1 MSEIHLKKH
10 QIDQKSSFRKWVGF
24 PARSPVPARG
34 ARGTI
39 VSATGSG
46 KTIMAAASALECF
59 PHGRILV
66 TVPTLDLLV
75 QTAQAWRTVGHR
87 SPMAAVCSL
96 ENDPVLNE
104 LGVRTTTN
112 PIQLALWAGRGPVIV
127 FATYASLVD
136 REDYAALQDQE
147 RPYGP
152 WQNSGNGK
160 TRKKTRGPLEAALT
174 GGERL
179 YGQQMAPFDLAI
191 VDEAHGT
198 AGDLGRPWAAIHDN
212 TRIPA
217 DFRLYLT
224 ATPRILA
231 AARPQKGADGQ
242 ELEIASMADDPDGT
256 YGAWLAELGL
266 SEAIE
271 REILAGFEIDVL
283 EIRDP
288 SPVLGESE
296 EARRGRRLALLQTA
310 LLEHAAA
317 YNLRTVMT
325 FHQKVEEAAAFADKL
340 PETAAALY
348 VNDASDDDLAA
359 ADKLPKSSVNARFYE
374 LEAGRH
380 VPPDRVWSAWL
391 CGDHLVTE
399 RREVLRQFAG
409 GIDAADRR
417 VHRAFL
423 ASVRVLGEGVD
434 ITGDRGV
441 EAICFADTRG
451 SQVEIVQN
459 IGRALRLNKDGST
472 KIARIIVP
480 VFLEPGEDPTDM
492 VASASFR
499 PLVAVLQGLRSHD
512 ERLVEQLAS
521 RALTSGQRKV
531 HVRRDANGQII
542 GAGGEGDGEDQEQ
555 DDTDAAAES
564 ALLHFSS
571 PRDTATIAAFLRT
584 RVYRPESLVWLEGY
598 QALIRW
604 RKENEITGLYAVPYD
619 VEAEVGVTKDFPL
632 GRWVHQ
638 QRKALRAG
646 ELEERRKTLLDA
658 PEAGMVWEPGEEAWE
673 TKLAALRSY
682 RRAMGHLAPRQDA
695 VWGEGDAMVPVG
707 QHAANLRRKGGLG
720 KDAERAAE
728 RAQQL
733 AAIDEDWNCPWPLDW
748 QRHYRVLADLV
759 DADGVLPA
767 IQPGV
772 LFEGDDLGKWLA
784 RQREASTWAQLS
796 AEQQERLSQLGVK
809 PLEAPS
815 PAPSA
820 KRAANGQSKAEQAF
834 HRGLAALT
842 QWVEREG
849 AHRPAPRGHSE
860 QIAVD
865 GEAEPVTVK
874 LGVWVSNTKS
884 RWDKLTPEQQ
894 AALAALG
901 VPWAKAAVPA
911 PSGGPAPVR
920 DAPVQPAPS
929 GEQAQEYPDQ
939 GDPVTAEERETSRGT
954 ARARRM
960 NELMRKHTKAE
971 LLRMAYAGGL
981 VNHNS
986 PEKWRKDE
994 IASTVVDT
1002 EFRTADRAAP
1012 ARPASATARPVPAQP
1027 LPLPQQDHH
1036 DECDKSVYEGGTCTC
1051 DLIEQYGPP
1060 SERDDY

>member
-1 MSEIHLKKH
+1 MQVTSLREH
-10 QIDQKSSFRKWVGF
+10 QVDQKTAFRKWVGF
-24 PARSPVPARG
+24 PARSSVPPQG

-46 KTIMAAASALECF
+46 KTITASACALECF
-59 PHGRILV
+59 RDGRILV

-75 QTAQAWRTVGHR
+75 QTAQAWRLVGHR
-87 SPMAAVCSL
+87 TPMVAVCSL
-96 ENDPVLNE
+96 ENDAVLNS

-112 PIQLALWAGRGPVIV
+112 PIQLALWAGSGPVVV

-136 REDYAALQDQE
+136 REDIDAPVGQ
-147 RPYGP
+147 
-152 WQNSGNGK
+152 
-160 TRKKTRGPLEAALT
+160 RKVRGPLEAALA

-179 YGQQMAPFDLAI
+179 YGQQMAGFDLAI

-212 TRIPA
+212 ARIPA

-242 ELEIASMADDPDGT
+242 ETEIATMADDPDGT

-317 YNLRTVMT
+317 HNLRTVMT
-325 FHQKVEEAAAFADKL
+325 FHQKVEEAAAFAEKL
-340 PETAAALY
+340 PETAAQLY
-348 VNDASDDDLAA
+348 VNDASDEDLAA
-359 ADKLPKSSVNARFYE
+359 ADRLPASSIDAAFYE

-391 CGDHLVTE
+391 CGDHLVSE

-409 GIDAADRR
+409 GIDAETRR

-434 ITGDRGV
+434 ITGERGV

-459 IGRALRLNKDGST
+459 IGRALRLNRDGTT
-472 KIARIIVP
+472 KVARIIVP
-480 VFLEPGEDPTDM
+480 VFLEPGEDPTGM

-521 RALTSGQRKV
+521 RALTSGQRKI
-531 HVRRDANGQII
+531 HVRRDEDGQII
-542 GAGGEGDGEDQEQ
+542 GASGETDGQAQEQ

-564 ALLHFSS
+564 ALLHFST
-571 PRDTATIAAFLRT
+571 PRDAATIAAFLRT

-598 QALIRW
+598 QALLRW
-604 RKENEITGLYAVPYD
+604 RKKHHITGLYAIPYD
-619 VEAEVGVTKDFPL
+619 VEVEVGVTKDFPL

-646 ELEERRKTLLDA
+646 ELEPRRKELLDA
-658 PEAGMVWEPGEEAWE
+658 PEAGMIWEPGEEAWE
-673 TKLAALRSY
+673 NKLAALRSY
-682 RRAMGHLAPRQDA
+682 RQATGHLAPRQDA
-695 VWGEGDAMVPVG
+695 VWGESEAEGLVPIG
-707 QHAANLRRKGGLG
+707 QHIANLRRKGGLG
-720 KDAERAAE
+720 KDPERAAV

-733 AAIDEDWNCPWPLDW
+733 AAIDPDWNCPWPLDW
-748 QRHYRVLADLV
+748 QRHHRVLSDLAADEPG
-759 DADGVLPA
+759 GVLPDIA
-767 IQPGV
+767 PGV
-772 LFEGDDLGKWLA
+772 LFDGDDLGRWLE
-784 RQREASTWAQLS
+784 RQKNPGTWKLLST
-796 AEQQERLSQLGVK
+796 EQQERLTKLGVT
-809 PLEAPS
+809 PVQTAS
-815 PAPSA
+815 PAPAATRA
-820 KRAANGQSKAEQAF
+820 KGPSKAQQAF
-834 HRGLAALT
+834 QRGLAALT

-849 AHRPAPRGHSE
+849 THRPVPRGHTE
-860 QIAVD
+860 EITVD
-865 GEAEPVTVK
+865 GETEPVAVK
-874 LGVWVSNTKS
+874 LGVWTSNVRS
-884 RWDKLTPEQQ
+884 RRDKLTQKQ
-894 AALAALG
+894 LDALRELG
-901 VPWAKAAVPA
+901 IQWA
-911 PSGGPAPVR
+911 
-920 DAPVQPAPS
+920 
-929 GEQAQEYPDQ
+929 
-939 GDPVTAEERETSRGT
+939 
-954 ARARRM
+954 
-960 NELMRKHTKAE
+960 
-971 LLRMAYAGGL
+971 
-981 VNHNS
+981 
-986 PEKWRKDE
+986 
-994 IASTVVDT
+994 
-1002 EFRTADRAAP
+1002 
-1012 ARPASATARPVPAQP
+1012 
-1027 LPLPQQDHH
+1027 
-1036 DECDKSVYEGGTCTC
+1036 
-1051 DLIEQYGPP
+1051 
-1060 SERDDY
+1060 

>member
-1 MSEIHLKKH
+1 MTVVQLREH
-10 QIDQKSSFRKWVGF
+10 QVDAKARIRKWVGF
-24 PARSPVPARG
+24 PARTPVPAQG

-46 KTIMAAASALECF
+46 KTITAAASALECF
-59 PHGRILV
+59 PGGRILV
-66 TVPTLDLLV
+66 TVPTLDLLA
-75 QTAQAWRTVGHR
+75 QTAQAWRLVGHR
-87 SPMAAVCSL
+87 APMVALCSL
-96 ENDPVLNE
+96 ENDPALGS

-112 PIQLALWAGRGPVIV
+112 PIQLALWAGSGPVVV

-136 REDYAALQDQE
+136 REDIDAPEEQ
-147 RPYGP
+147 
-152 WQNSGNGK
+152 
-160 TRKKTRGPLEAALT
+160 RKVRGPLEAALA

-179 YGQQMAPFDLAI
+179 YGQQMAGFDLAI

-231 AARPQKGADGQ
+231 AARPQKGAGNQ
-242 ELEIASMADDPDGT
+242 EVEIASMADDPDGT
-256 YGAWLAELGL
+256 YGAWLAELCL

-271 REILAGFEIDVL
+271 RGILAGFEIDVL

-296 EARRGRRLALLQTA
+296 EAQRGRRLALLQAA

-325 FHQKVEEAAAFADKL
+325 FHQKVEEAAAFAEKL
-340 PETAAALY
+340 PETAAELY
-348 VNDASDDDLAA
+348 GNDASDTDLAA
-359 ADKLPKSSVNARFYE
+359 AEKLPKSSIEAEFYE

-399 RREVLRQFAG
+399 RREVLRQFAN
-409 GIDAADRR
+409 GIDANNRR

-434 ITGDRGV
+434 ITGERGV

-459 IGRALRLNKDGST
+459 IGRALRLNRDGST
-472 KIARIIVP
+472 KVARIIVP
-480 VFLEPGEDPTDM
+480 VFLEPNEDPTDM

-512 ERLVEQLAS
+512 DRLVEQLAS
-521 RALTSGQRKV
+521 RALTSGKRKV
-531 HVRRDANGQII
+531 HVRRDEDGRIV
-542 GAGGEGDGEDQEQ
+542 GTGGEGEDQE

-571 PRDTATIAAFLRT
+571 PRDAATIAAFLRT

-604 RKENEITGLYAVPYD
+604 WAENAITGLYAVPYD
-619 VEAEVGVTKDFPL
+619 TETAVGVTKAFPL

-673 TKLAALRSY
+673 AKLAALRSY
-682 RRAMGHLAPRQDA
+682 RRATGHLAPRQDA
-695 VWGEGDAMVPVG
+695 MWGEDDEMVPIG
-707 QHAANLRRKGGLG
+707 QYMANLRRKGAKNGLG
-720 KDAERAAE
+720 KNEDTATTRAA
-728 RAQQL
+728 QL
-733 AAIDEDWNCPWPLDW
+733 AAIDKDWNCPWPLDW
-748 QRHYRVLADLV
+748 QRHHRVLADLV
-759 DADGVLPA
+759 DADGQLPDIA
-767 IQPGV
+767 PGV
-772 LFEGDDLGKWLA
+772 LMDGDDIGRWLQQQ
-784 RQREASTWAQLS
+784 RQPATWARLLP
-796 AEQQERLSQLGVK
+796 EQQKRLTALGVE
-809 PLEAPS
+809 PAQAPP
-815 PAPSA
+815 PASA
-820 KRAANGQSKAEQAF
+820 AGRGAKGPSKAQQAF
-834 HRGLAALT
+834 QRGLAALT

-849 AHRPAPRGHSE
+849 AHRPVPRAHGE
-860 QIAVD
+860 EIAVE
-865 GEAEPVTVK
+865 GEAEPVIVK

-884 RWDKLTPEQQ
+884 RRHHLTQEQLD
-894 AALAALG
+894 ALAKLG
-901 VPWAKAAVPA
+901 VKWA
-911 PSGGPAPVR
+911 
-920 DAPVQPAPS
+920 
-929 GEQAQEYPDQ
+929 
-939 GDPVTAEERETSRGT
+939 
-954 ARARRM
+954 
-960 NELMRKHTKAE
+960 
-971 LLRMAYAGGL
+971 
-981 VNHNS
+981 
-986 PEKWRKDE
+986 
-994 IASTVVDT
+994 
-1002 EFRTADRAAP
+1002 
-1012 ARPASATARPVPAQP
+1012 
-1027 LPLPQQDHH
+1027 
-1036 DECDKSVYEGGTCTC
+1036 
-1051 DLIEQYGPP
+1051 
-1060 SERDDY
+1060 

>member
-1 MSEIHLKKH
+1 MSAIRLKEH
-10 QIDQKSSFRKWVGF
+10 QVDQRSAFRRWVGF
-24 PARSPVPARG
+24 PARSSVPPQG

-46 KTIMAAASALECF
+46 KTITAAACALESF
-59 PHGRILV
+59 ADGRILV
-66 TVPTLDLLV
+66 TVPTLDLLA
-75 QTAQAWRTVGHR
+75 QTAQAWRLVGHR
-87 SPMAAVCSL
+87 APMIAVCSL
-96 ENDPVLNE
+96 ENDAVLNE

-112 PIQLALWAGRGPVIV
+112 PIQLALWAGHGPVIV

-136 REDYAALQDQE
+136 REDIDAPEGQQ
-147 RPYGP
+147 
-152 WQNSGNGK
+152 K
-160 TRKKTRGPLEAALT
+160 VRGPLEAALA

-179 YGQQMAPFDLAI
+179 YGQRMDGFSLAI

-212 TRIPA
+212 QRIPA

-242 ELEIASMADDPDGT
+242 EAEIATMADDPEGT

-288 SPVLGESE
+288 SPILGESE

-325 FHQKVEEAAAFADKL
+325 FHQKVEEAAAFAEKL
-340 PETAAALY
+340 PETAAELY
-348 VNDASDDDLAA
+348 VNDASDADLAA
-359 ADKLPKSSVNARFYE
+359 ADKLPKSSIDAEFYE

-391 CGDHLVTE
+391 CGDHLVSE
-399 RREVLRQFAG
+399 RREVLRQFAN
-409 GIDAADRR
+409 GIDAAGHR

-434 ITGDRGV
+434 ITGERGV
-441 EAICFADTRG
+441 EAVCFADTRG

-459 IGRALRLNKDGST
+459 IGRALRLNRDGST
-472 KIARIIVP
+472 KVARIIVP
-480 VFLEPGEDPTDM
+480 VFLEANEDPNDM

-521 RALTSGQRKV
+521 RALTSGKRKV
-531 HVRRDANGQII
+531 HVRRDEDGQIV
-542 GAGGEGDGEDQEQ
+542 GAGGEGDGEDQE
-555 DDTDAAAES
+555 DDNTQAAAEA

-571 PRDTATIAAFLRT
+571 PRDAATIAAFLRT

-604 RKENEITGLYAVPYD
+604 RAENEITGVYAVPYD
-619 VEAEVGVTKDFPL
+619 VEVEVGVTKEFPL

-682 RRAMGHLAPRQDA
+682 RRATGHLAPRQDA
-695 VWGEGDAMVPVG
+695 VWGEGEAMVPVG
-707 QHAANLRRKGGLG
+707 QHMANLRRKGGLG
-720 KDAERAAE
+720 KDPERAAK

-733 AAIDEDWNCPWPLDW
+733 TAIDPDWDCPWPLDW

-759 DADGVLPA
+759 DADGVLPYIA
-767 IQPGV
+767 PGV
-772 LFEGDDLGKWLA
+772 IFEGDDVGKWRW
-784 RQREASTWAQLS
+784 RQQEPGTWAQLS
-796 AEQQERLSQLGVK
+796 TEQRERLSALGIQRS
-809 PLEAPS
+809 EAPS
-815 PAPSA
+815 PAPAAVPTA
-820 KRAANGQSKAEQAF
+820 KSQGKAQQAF
-834 HRGLAALT
+834 QRGLAALA

-849 AHRPAPRGHSE
+849 AGRSVPRGHGE
-860 QIAVD
+860 PIAVD
-865 GEAEPVTVK
+865 GEAEPVIVK

-884 RWDKLTPEQQ
+884 RRDKLTAEQLD
-894 AALAALG
+894 ALRKLG
-901 VPWAKAAVPA
+901 VEWA
-911 PSGGPAPVR
+911 
-920 DAPVQPAPS
+920 
-929 GEQAQEYPDQ
+929 
-939 GDPVTAEERETSRGT
+939 
-954 ARARRM
+954 
-960 NELMRKHTKAE
+960 
-971 LLRMAYAGGL
+971 
-981 VNHNS
+981 
-986 PEKWRKDE
+986 
-994 IASTVVDT
+994 
-1002 EFRTADRAAP
+1002 
-1012 ARPASATARPVPAQP
+1012 
-1027 LPLPQQDHH
+1027 
-1036 DECDKSVYEGGTCTC
+1036 
-1051 DLIEQYGPP
+1051 
-1060 SERDDY
+1060 

>member
-1 MSEIHLKKH
+1 MSAIQLKEH
-10 QIDQKSSFRKWVGF
+10 QVDQRSAFRRWVGF
-24 PARSPVPARG
+24 PARSSVPPQG

-46 KTIMAAASALECF
+46 KTITAAACALESF
-59 PHGRILV
+59 ADGRILV
-66 TVPTLDLLV
+66 TVPTLDLLA
-75 QTAQAWRTVGHR
+75 QTAQAWRAVGHR
-87 SPMAAVCSL
+87 APMVAVCSL
-96 ENDPVLNE
+96 ENDAVLNE

-112 PIQLALWAGRGPVIV
+112 PIQLALWAGHGPIVV

-136 REDYAALQDQE
+136 REDIDAPEGQ
-147 RPYGP
+147 
-152 WQNSGNGK
+152 
-160 TRKKTRGPLEAALT
+160 RKVRGPLEAALA

-179 YGQQMAPFDLAI
+179 YGQRMDAFDLAI

-242 ELEIASMADDPDGT
+242 EAEIATMADDPDGT

-288 SPVLGESE
+288 SPVIGETE

-340 PETAAALY
+340 PETAAELY
-348 VNDASDDDLAA
+348 VNDASDEDLAA
-359 ADKLPKSSVNARFYE
+359 ADKLPASSIDAEFYE

-391 CGDHLVTE
+391 CGDHTVAE
-399 RREVLRQFAG
+399 RREKIRQFAN
-409 GIDAADRR
+409 GINAAGRR

-434 ITGDRGV
+434 ITGERGV
-441 EAICFADTRG
+441 EAVCFADTRG

-459 IGRALRLNKDGST
+459 IGRALRLNRDGST
-472 KIARIIVP
+472 KVARIIVP
-480 VFLEPGEDPTDM
+480 VFLEPNEDPTDM

-521 RALTSGQRKV
+521 RALTSGKRTV
-531 HVRRDANGQII
+531 HVQRDEEGRIV
-542 GAGGEGDGEDQEQ
+542 GAGGESDGEDQEQ

-571 PRDTATIAAFLRT
+571 PRDAATIAAFLRT

-604 RKENEITGLYAVPYD
+604 RAENEITGVHAVPYD
-619 VEAEVGVTKDFPL
+619 VEVEVGATKSFPL

-646 ELEERRKTLLDA
+646 ELEDRRKTLLDA
-658 PEAGMVWEPGEEAWE
+658 PEAGMLWEPGEEAWE
-673 TKLAALRSY
+673 AKLAALRSY
-682 RRAMGHLAPRQDA
+682 RRAAGHLAPRQEA
-695 VWGEGDAMVPVG
+695 VWGEGESMVPIG
-707 QHAANLRRKGGLG
+707 QHMANLRRKDGLG
-720 KDAERAAE
+720 KDPQRAAA

-733 AAIDEDWNCPWPLDW
+733 TEIDADWDCPWPLSW

-759 DADGVLPA
+759 DADGVLPYIA
-767 IQPGV
+767 PGV
-772 LFEGDDLGKWLA
+772 VYDGDDIGTWRW
-784 RQREASTWAQLS
+784 RQQEVGTWTQLLP
-796 AEQQERLSQLGVK
+796 EQQERLTALGINA
-809 PLEAPS
+809 PAAPS
-815 PAPSA
+815 PAPAATPTA
-820 KRAANGQSKAEQAF
+820 KGPSKAQQAF
-834 HRGLAALT
+834 QRGLAALA

-849 AHRPAPRGHSE
+849 AGRSVPRGHGE
-860 QIAVD
+860 PIAVD
-865 GEAEPVTVK
+865 GEAEPVIVK
-874 LGVWVSNTKS
+874 LGVWVSNTKT
-884 RWDKLTPEQQ
+884 RRDKLSADQLD
-894 AALAALG
+894 ALRKVG
-901 VPWAKAAVPA
+901 IHWA
-911 PSGGPAPVR
+911 
-920 DAPVQPAPS
+920 
-929 GEQAQEYPDQ
+929 
-939 GDPVTAEERETSRGT
+939 
-954 ARARRM
+954 
-960 NELMRKHTKAE
+960 
-971 LLRMAYAGGL
+971 
-981 VNHNS
+981 
-986 PEKWRKDE
+986 
-994 IASTVVDT
+994 
-1002 EFRTADRAAP
+1002 
-1012 ARPASATARPVPAQP
+1012 
-1027 LPLPQQDHH
+1027 
-1036 DECDKSVYEGGTCTC
+1036 
-1051 DLIEQYGPP
+1051 
-1060 SERDDY
+1060 

>member
-1 MSEIHLKKH
+1 MPP
-10 QIDQKSSFRKWVGF
+10 Q
-24 PARSPVPARG
+24 G

-46 KTIMAAASALECF
+46 KTIMAAACALESF
-59 PHGRILV
+59 GGGRILV

-75 QTAQAWRTVGHR
+75 QTAQAWRAVGHR
-87 SPMAAVCSL
+87 APMVAVCSL
-96 ENDPVLNE
+96 ENDPVLNS

-112 PIQLALWAGRGPVIV
+112 PIQLALWAGSGPVVV

-136 REDYAALQDQE
+136 REDVDAPEGQ
-147 RPYGP
+147 
-152 WQNSGNGK
+152 
-160 TRKKTRGPLEAALT
+160 RKVRGPLEAALA

-179 YGQQMAPFDLAI
+179 YGQRMDGFDLAI

-198 AGDLGRPWAAIHDN
+198 TGDLGRPWAAIHDN
-212 TRIPA
+212 QRIPA

-231 AARPQKGADGQ
+231 APRPQKGADGQ
-242 ELEIASMADDPDGT
+242 EVELATMANDPHGT

-271 REILAGFEIDVL
+271 SEILAGFEIDVL
-283 EIRDP
+283 EIHDP

-325 FHQKVEEAAAFADKL
+325 FHQKVEEAAAFAEKL
-340 PETAAALY
+340 PETAAELY
-348 VNDASDDDLAA
+348 LNDASDADLAA
-359 ADKLPKSSVNARFYE
+359 ADKLPKSSIDAEFYE

-391 CGDHLVTE
+391 CGDHLVAE
-399 RREVLRQFAG
+399 RREALRQFAN
-409 GIDAADRR
+409 GIDAAGRR

-434 ITGDRGV
+434 ITGERGV
-441 EAICFADTRG
+441 EAVCFADTRG

-472 KIARIIVP
+472 KVARIIVP

-521 RALTSGQRKV
+521 RALTSGKRKV
-531 HVRRDANGQII
+531 HVRRDEDGQIVA
-542 GAGGEGDGEDQEQ
+542 AGSESDGQDQED
-555 DDTDAAAES
+555 DDTQAAAEA

-571 PRDTATIAAFLRT
+571 PRDAATIAAFLRT

-598 QALIRW
+598 QALLRW
-604 RKENEITGLYAVPYD
+604 RKEHEITGLYAVPYD
-619 VEAEVGVTKDFPL
+619 TETEVGVTKDFPL

-646 ELEERRKTLLDA
+646 ELEERRKTLLDT

-673 TKLAALRSY
+673 NKLSALRSY
-682 RRAMGHLAPRQDA
+682 RRATGHLAPRQGA
-695 VWGEGDAMVPVG
+695 VWGESEAMVPIG
-707 QHAANLRRKGGLG
+707 QHLANLRRKGGLG
-720 KDAERAAE
+720 KDAERAAV

-733 AAIDEDWNCPWPLDW
+733 AAIDVDWDCPWPLDW

-759 DADGVLPA
+759 DADGFLPA

-772 LFEGDDLGKWLA
+772 LFEGDDLGKWLQ
-784 RQREASTWAQLS
+784 RQKQPGTWAQLLP
-796 AEQQERLSQLGVK
+796 EQQERLSKLGVQ
-809 PLEAPS
+809 PDQALRP
-815 PAPSA
+815 PAP
-820 KRAANGQSKAEQAF
+820 AAARTTKASKAQAAF
-834 HRGLAALT
+834 QRGLTALA

-849 AHRPAPRGHSE
+849 DRPVPRGHSE
-860 QIAVD
+860 QITVD
-865 GEAEPVTVK
+865 GETEPVTVR
-874 LGVWVSNTKS
+874 LGVFLSNTKA
-884 RWDKLTPEQQ
+884 RRDRLDAEQR
-894 AALAALG
+894 AALRELG
-901 VPWAKAAVPA
+901 IDWV
-911 PSGGPAPVR
+911 
-920 DAPVQPAPS
+920 
-929 GEQAQEYPDQ
+929 
-939 GDPVTAEERETSRGT
+939 
-954 ARARRM
+954 
-960 NELMRKHTKAE
+960 
-971 LLRMAYAGGL
+971 
-981 VNHNS
+981 
-986 PEKWRKDE
+986 
-994 IASTVVDT
+994 
-1002 EFRTADRAAP
+1002 
-1012 ARPASATARPVPAQP
+1012 
-1027 LPLPQQDHH
+1027 
-1036 DECDKSVYEGGTCTC
+1036 
-1051 DLIEQYGPP
+1051 
-1060 SERDDY
+1060 